1 LQEAANRRDNLERQV
16 LNISFPPW
24 LQCHVFALPT
34 QSRLLNGLP
43 WVWRFIEAV
52 QMELINFE
60 ALADKTI
67 DVRSLAKLLNLT
79 PRRIQQLVEEGAVER
94 SEHGRYKLTDA
105 ILGYV
110 NFLES
115 KEGGGNTANNF
126 ARAKASEMASKA
138 ELTGLRVARL
148 RRELIPANAVQE
160 TWQTL
165 TETFRD
171 RLLTM
176 PDRLAPR
183 LIGIKSRQ
191 DAKEIIK
198 RDVLQNL
205 SELSRIEVKTAS
217 NKTAG

>member
-1 LQEAANRRDNLERQV
+1 
-16 LNISFPPW
+16 
-24 LQCHVFALPT
+24 
-34 QSRLLNGLP
+34 
-43 WVWRFIEAV
+43 
-52 QMELINFE
+52 MELINFE

-126 ARAKASEMASKA
+126 ARAKASEMNSKA
-138 ELTGLRVARL
+138 ELTALRVARL

-217 NKTAG
+217 SKTAG